1 MITILIA
8 HTINHKITNFTQIS
22 GVMKSAAFT
31 GCKIHIIP
39 TAMTHNHRLNNP
51 SINNATNINQNT
63 TISINALGF
72 AIPASANKTHDII
85 RYLNSFLLN
94 LSIFVKS
101 HKLRIIINHDSI
113 ASNVIAITHRSV
125 LLSTNTKNAHIQLVS
140 HISNVDRPKINDVSF
155 AV

>member
-31 GCKIHIIP
+31 GCNIHIIP
-39 TAMTHNHRLNNP
+39 IAIIHNHKLNNP
-51 SINNATNINQNT
+51 SINNAINIKPNT

-72 AIPASANKTHDII
+72 AIPASANKTQDII
-85 RYLNSFLLN
+85 KYFNSFL
-94 LSIFVKS
+94 SSFFIFVKS
-101 HKLRIIINHDSI
+101 HRLRIIINHDSI
-113 ASNVIAITHRSV
+113 ASSVMAITHKSV

-140 HISNVDRPKINDVSF
+140 HISNVDHPKIKDVSF

>member
-1 MITILIA
+1 MILIA
-8 HTINHKITNFTQIS
+8 HTINHKITNFTQMS
-22 GVMKSAAFT
+22 GVIKSAAFT

-39 TAMTHNHRLNNP
+39 IAIIHNHKLNNP
-51 SINNATNINQNT
+51 SINNAINIKPNT

-72 AIPASANKTHDII
+72 AIPASANKTQDII
-85 RYLNSFLLN
+85 KYFNSFL
-94 LSIFVKS
+94 SSFFIFVKS

-113 ASNVIAITHRSV
+113 ASNVIAITHKSV

-140 HISNVDRPKINDVSF
+140 HISNVDHPKINDVSF